1 MARSRLIVR
10 TKCPFC
16 SNEVEVVP
24 DSILKKQPGYNNTE
38 FVVTRTG
45 YKQYMHSS
53 CWYGMI
59 EEQKKQRKEKV
70 TV

>member
-1 MARSRLIVR
+1 MARTKLIIR

-16 SNEVEVVP
+16 NEEVELVP
-24 DSILKKQPGYNNTE
+24 DNVLKKEPDSYNTE
-38 FVVTRTG
+38 YVVTRTG

-59 EEQKKQRKEKV
+59 EEQKKQGLA
-70 TV
+70 